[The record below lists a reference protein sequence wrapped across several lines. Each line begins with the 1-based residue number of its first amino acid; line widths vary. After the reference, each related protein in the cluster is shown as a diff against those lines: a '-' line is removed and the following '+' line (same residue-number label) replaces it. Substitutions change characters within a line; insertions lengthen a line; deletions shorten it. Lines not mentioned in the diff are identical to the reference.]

1 MLISQNL
8 IFCLGVDMGLSK
20 IEEVIEDASKG
31 KIFIL
36 VDDEDRENEGDLCV
50 LGEHASPEAINF
62 MAKYGRGLIC
72 LSLTRIQSEKLGLS
86 LMERRNEGRF
96 ETAFTVSI
104 EASDGVTTGIS
115 AGDRSLTIKTAINLN
130 VSKNEITTPGHVFP
144 LIAKDGG
151 TLIRAGH
158 TEAIVDIAKLANSN
172 PSGVICEIMKDNGEM
187 ARLPDLIKFSK
198 KHKIKIASISDLIS
212 YRRKNE
218 FYIKRV
224 SESILE
230 SKFGGVWRVIVF
242 KNIIDNSEHIALVK
256 GVINKKD
263 TILVRV
269 HALDLLSDVLGDQS
283 SHRTGSE
290 LSSAMETISNN
301 KSGIIILI
309 RDLSSESLSKKF
321 SRNTNNSTRKLK
333 SIRDYGVGA
342 QILLDLGVKNMTILS
357 NTKATAIGLDGFGL
371 SIKSWKQVG

>member
-1 MLISQNL
+1 
-8 IFCLGVDMGLSK
+8 
-20 IEEVIEDASKG
+20 
-31 KIFIL
+31 
-36 VDDEDRENEGDLCV
+36 
-50 LGEHASPEAINF
+50 
-62 MAKYGRGLIC
+62 
-72 LSLTRIQSEKLGLS
+72 
-86 LMERRNEGRF
+86 MERRNEGRF

-130 VSKNEITTPGHVFP
+130 ASKNEITTPGHVFP

-158 TEAIVDIAKLANSN
+158 TEAVVDIANLANSN

-187 ARLPDLIKFSK
+187 ARLPDLLKFSK

-218 FYIKRV
+218 FYIRRV

-230 SKFGGVWRVIVF
+230 SKFGGVWRVIIF
-242 KNIIDNSEHIALVK
+242 KNIIDNSEHVALVK
-256 GVINKKD
+256 GIINKKD

-290 LSSAMETISNN
+290 LSIAMETISNN
-301 KSGIIILI
+301 KNGIIILI

-321 SRNTNNSTRKLK
+321 SRNTNNQTKNLK
-333 SIRDYGVGA
+333 NIRDYGVGA

-371 SIKSWKQVG
+371 SIKSWKKLG

>member
-1 MLISQNL
+1 
-8 IFCLGVDMGLSK
+8 MGLSK

-72 LSLTRIQSEKLGLS
+72 LSLTRTQSEKLGLS

>member
-1 MLISQNL
+1 
-8 IFCLGVDMGLSK
+8 MGLSK

-212 YRRKNE
+212 YRRKHE

-256 GVINKKD
+256 GVINKKN

-309 RDLSSESLSKKF
+309 RDLSSESLSNKF
-321 SRNTNNSTRKLK
+321 SRNTNNSTRNLK

-357 NTKATAIGLDGFGL
+357 NTKATAIALDGFGL
-371 SIKSWKQVG
+371 SIKSWKQLG

>member
-1 MLISQNL
+1 MS
-8 IFCLGVDMGLSK
+8 LSN
-20 IEEVIEDASKG
+20 IEEVIKDASKG

-50 LGEHASPEAINF
+50 LGEHATPDAINF

-104 EASDGVTTGIS
+104 EASNGVTTGIS

-130 VSKNEITTPGHVFP
+130 ASKNEITTPGHVFP

-151 TLIRAGH
+151 SLIRAGH
-158 TEAIVDIAKLANSN
+158 TEAVVDIAKLANAN

-198 KHKIKIASISDLIS
+198 KHNIKIASISDLIS
-212 YRRKNE
+212 YRRKHE
-218 FYIKRV
+218 LYIRRV
-224 SESILE
+224 SESVLE
-230 SKFGGVWRVIVF
+230 SKFGGVWRLIVF

-256 GVINKKD
+256 GIIDKKD

-283 SHRTGSE
+283 SNRTGSE
-290 LSSAMETISNN
+290 LSIAMETISKN
-301 KSGIIILI
+301 KNGIIILI
-309 RDLSSESLSKKF
+309 RDLSSESISRKF
-321 SRNTNNSTRKLK
+321 SRNIRNPTKNLK

-357 NTKATAIGLDGFGL
+357 NTKATAIGLEGFGL
-371 SIKSWKQVG
+371 SIKNWQKLG

>member
-1 MLISQNL
+1 
-8 IFCLGVDMGLSK
+8 MGLSK
-20 IEEVIEDASKG
+20 IEEVIKDASNG

-36 VDDEDRENEGDLCV
+36 VDDEDRENEGDLCI

-72 LSLTRIQSEKLGLS
+72 LSLTYNQSEKLGLS

-130 VSKNEITTPGHVFP
+130 ASKNDITTPGHVFP

-158 TEAIVDIAKLANSN
+158 TEAVVDIAKLSNSN

-187 ARLPDLIKFSK
+187 ARLPDLIKFSQ
-198 KHKIKIASISDLIS
+198 KHNIKIASISDLIS
-212 YRRKNE
+212 YRRKHE

-224 SESILE
+224 SESLLE

-242 KNIIDNSEHIALVK
+242 KNIIDKSEHIALVK
-256 GVINKKD
+256 GIINNEE

-283 SHRTGSE
+283 SNRTGSE
-290 LSSAMETISNN
+290 LSTAMEIIANN

-309 RDLSSESLSKKF
+309 RDISSENLSKKI
-321 SRNTNNSTRKLK
+321 SRNINNPTKNSKN
-333 SIRDYGVGA
+333 IRDYGVGA

-371 SIKSWKQVG
+371 SIKNWKKLG